1 MNQKIQVNEDKSPKA
16 IRPLWYQHLCGKKQF
31 SRPKDRIGEQN
42 SQKGTQRKAERRP
55 IWEERVK
62 LGEFCLCMGNCKGFT
77 KKSEEAGA
85 IVTLWTL
92 KNTAEASIPNK
103 ASHC

>member
-55 IWEERVK
+55 I
-62 LGEFCLCMGNCKGFT
+62 
-77 KKSEEAGA
+77 
-85 IVTLWTL
+85 
-92 KNTAEASIPNK
+92 
-103 ASHC
+103 